1 MATKPATPGT
11 GFHAPLYLLDKD
23 QNVIGVWESGDV
35 GGSVAEALTDIV
47 VDDTSAATLAPAI
60 EAIIVALG
68 GSVQE

>member
-35 GGSVAEALTDIV
+35 GASVAEALTDIE
-47 VDDTSAATLAPAI
+47 VDTTDKIGRASCR
-60 EAIIVALG
+60 ERV
-68 GSVQE
+68 